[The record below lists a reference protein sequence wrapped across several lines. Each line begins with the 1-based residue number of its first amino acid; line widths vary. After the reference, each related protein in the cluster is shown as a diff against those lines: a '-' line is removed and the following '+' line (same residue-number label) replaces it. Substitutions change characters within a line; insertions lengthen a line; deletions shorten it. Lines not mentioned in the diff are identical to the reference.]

1 MLCQYEYTLY
11 ERNAVNI
18 MISLLSH
25 VSYISVLLT
34 DSDSLHTYN
43 VGFYSHS
50 MYSCMLCISAVLN

>member
-18 MISLLSH
+18 ISLLYH

-34 DSDSLHTYN
+34 DSLHTYN
-43 VGFYSHS
+43 VGFYFNS
-50 MYSCMLCISAVLN
+50 MYSCMLCICAVLN

>member
-1 MLCQYEYTLY
+1 MLCQYEYTLF

-18 MISLLSH
+18 ISLLSH

-50 MYSCMLCISAVLN
+50 MYSCMLCIIAVLN

>member
-18 MISLLSH
+18 ISLLYH

-34 DSDSLHTYN
+34 DSDSLHTCN
-43 VGFYSHS
+43 VGFYFNS
-50 MYSCMLCISAVLN
+50 MYSCMLCICAVLN